1 MTGKTHRSRRGDEET
16 TRMHALM
23 RADAAAV
30 IDDDLDDETLDEDV
44 RLADESA
51 DDPTQAS
58 QRTRSQVYSI
68 RVPVERLEQ
77 VRCLAKERGVAPT
90 VMLREWVL
98 TQLDAQTGAEP
109 ALPESALP
117 AATKPR
123 TAQKNPDEQRQDTA
137 AKRLDAATAALVDV
151 AGQLTKTLAMLTE
164 LLAAQSSTVARPV
177 AGIRALPPHQDFPA
191 AASLHAFVSSGMPE
205 RLWAT
210 AGFGRWLASADAGMH
225 LTIRHVYRGLAEL
238 RSTVEN
244 ASSWPGFGDYDLG
257 ALYMAADEELS
268 NP

>member
-1 MTGKTHRSRRGDEET
+1 MTGKTHRSRRGDEEA
-16 TRMHALM
+16 TRMQALL

-30 IDDDLDDETLDEDV
+30 IDDDLDDETRDEDV
-44 RLADESA
+44 HLVDESA
-51 DDPTQAS
+51 DHPAQVA

-90 VMLREWVL
+90 AMLREWVL
-98 TQLDAQTGAEP
+98 TQLDAETGAE
-109 ALPESALP
+109 AASPESASP
-117 AATKPR
+117 VPTKPR
-123 TAQKNPDEQRQDTA
+123 ATQKNPDEQRQEAA
-137 AKRLDAATAALVDV
+137 AKRLEAATAALVDV
-151 AGQLTKTLAMLTE
+151 AGQLSKTLAMFTE
-164 LLAAQSSTVARPV
+164 LLAAQSGAAARPA
-177 AGIRALPPHQDFPA
+177 AGIRALPPHPSFPA

-210 AGFGRWLASADAGMH
+210 AGFGRWLTSADADMQ
-225 LTIRHVYRGLAEL
+225 LTIHHVHRGLAEL

-244 ASSWPGFGDYDLG
+244 ASSWPGFGDHDLG
-257 ALYMAADEELS
+257 TLYMAADEELS